1 MSAFRIDY
9 CCRGARKWLADPR
22 RRFFTERATAEA
34 DLEGIDQDQWET
46 RIVEIL
52 RDKRA
57 RLPSP
62 AAARGALGA
71 ITVAGQTGLALDGLS
86 RRRP

>member
-9 CCRGARKWLADPR
+9 RRRGARKWFADPR
-22 RRFFTERATAEA
+22 RRFLTERATAEA

-46 RIVEIL
+46 RIVDIL
-52 RDKRA
+52 RDEQPDYRA
-57 RLPSP
+57 RLQLE
-62 AAARGALGA
+62 GALGV
-71 ITVAGQTGLALDGLS
+71 ITVAGQTGPALDGLS